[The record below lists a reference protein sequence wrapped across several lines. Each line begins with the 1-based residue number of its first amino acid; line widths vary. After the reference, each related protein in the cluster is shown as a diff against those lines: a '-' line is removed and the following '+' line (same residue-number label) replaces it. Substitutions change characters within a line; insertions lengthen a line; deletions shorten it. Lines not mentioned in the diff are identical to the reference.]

1 LVSDRLDS
9 WVVDRTKEKESS
21 EVIFDSKFI
30 KIIIREEERE
40 DKSQKSVKALISVL
54 AKSRVRKRIDS
65 ESIRIDSRD
74 Y

>member
-1 LVSDRLDS
+1 M
-9 WVVDRTKEKESS
+9 DRTKEKESS